1 MQTLTEAIWQLK
13 PLGGLFDEAVVVT
26 RFPGETPAARRNLV
40 YRAALAGEIAILRR
54 GLYVLAVP
62 FRQAA
67 LEPAVLAPMLYGPS
81 YLSFESALR
90 FHGLI
95 PDVVQNAAAAT
106 SRRSRVFDT
115 ALGHFTF
122 TTVPVNVLMAGVRI
136 VTFEIGS
143 QTVTGLVASPA
154 RAIADLVYTRREV
167 SWKNDGRR
175 FLEESMRIDRDE
187 LAAKLRPE
195 ELEATLAT
203 FRHRRVRAFIEG
215 LRLSLARP
223 PKTGRN
229 KKGKPR

>member
-1 MQTLTEAIWQLK
+1 MQTLTEAIWRLK
-13 PLGGLFDEAVVVT
+13 PLGGLFNEAVVVT
-26 RFPGETPAARRNLV
+26 RFPVETPAARRNLV
-40 YRAALAGEIAILRR
+40 YRAAQAGEIAILRR
-54 GLYVLAVP
+54 GLYVLAEP

-67 LEPAVLAPMLYGPS
+67 PEPAVLAPMLYGPS

-90 FHGLI
+90 FHALI
-95 PDVVQNAAAAT
+95 PDVVQNAGAAT

-115 ALGHFTF
+115 ALGNFTF
-122 TTVPVNVLMAGVRI
+122 TTVPVEVLMAGVRS
-136 VTFEIGS
+136 VPFESGS

-167 SWKNDGRR
+167 SWENDGRR
-175 FLEESMRIDRDE
+175 FLEESLRIDRDE

-203 FRHRRVRAFIEG
+203 FRHRRVRAFLEG

-223 PKTGRN
+223 PKTGRS
-229 KKGKPR
+229 KEGKPR

>member
-1 MQTLTEAIWQLK
+1 MALWVNIIGFAN
-13 PLGGLFDEAVVVT
+13 
-26 RFPGETPAARRNLV
+26 GETLEDDVLNRPVRQLRERTDYL
-40 YRAALAGEIAILRR
+40 YGRLMALAGSDMFESVRLLDAPLTM
-54 GLYVLAVP
+54 GT
-62 FRQAA
+62 A